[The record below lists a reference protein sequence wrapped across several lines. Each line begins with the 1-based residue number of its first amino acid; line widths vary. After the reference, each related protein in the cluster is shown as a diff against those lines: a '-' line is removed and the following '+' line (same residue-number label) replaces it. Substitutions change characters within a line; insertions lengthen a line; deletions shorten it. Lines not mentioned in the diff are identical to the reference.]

1 MTVAIVALAIFAAG
15 AGAGAVAGV
24 VLVVSLGIRQEER
37 KLRQQQDRYL
47 AGTGPQPRLPEAAP
61 GRLSAGAR
69 RLTGLHVRR
78 IPVARP
84 SRQDHDLL
92 V

>member
-1 MTVAIVALAIFAAG
+1 MTVAIVALAIFA